1 MTGPAE
7 GGGGPAA
14 PAGPAG
20 PGQTG
25 GSGQS
30 DGPGQPA
37 ATAGRERYVAYV
49 TKGLADVVTGELA
62 ALVPGLEIA
71 AASERFVIIAAGP
84 AELAMLLARGRTFD
98 DIRLLAAG
106 PAPVPDAARFAGLC
120 AQAAAVT
127 RAYLAGHD
135 DPRAAAVP
143 WSVTMSARQ
152 PPWRAQGWD
161 PAPVIAD
168 QLGGADLHGTERRD
182 VDLRIQADGEL
193 MHISAS
199 LTARPHG
206 KREPGVAR
214 PGALRP
220 GVAAALVR
228 LAVQAA
234 APGAA
239 RRGLYDPCCGTGTV
253 AAEAARLGLPVYA
266 SDLDPEA
273 VSLTAARLAALGTQ
287 ARQPR
292 PARPPRVFQQ
302 DVLRAVPR
310 DIGAV
315 IVASNLPWGKQIRLP
330 REGELF
336 DAVAAL
342 LAPRL
347 AGGGACALLTTSG
360 DRLAAR
366 IRRRA
371 PGAQLSTRRIGLLGQ
386 TPAIVV
392 AGPPAAR

>member
-1 MTGPAE
+1 VPRRDRARVTGMTDSP
-7 GGGGPAA
+7 GGPA
-14 PAGPAG
+14 
-20 PGQTG
+20 
-25 GSGQS
+25 GS
-30 DGPGQPA
+30 D
-37 ATAGRERYVAYV
+37 RYVVYV
-49 TKGLADVVTGELA
+49 TKGLADVVTGELTG
-62 ALVPGLEIA
+62 LVPGLDVA
-71 AASERFVIIAAGP
+71 GTSERFVIIPAGP
-84 AELAMLLARGRTFD
+84 PELATLLAGGRTFD

-106 PAPVPDAARFAGLC
+106 PAPVPDAASFAALC
-120 AQAAAVT
+120 GQAAAAT
-127 RAYLAGHD
+127 RAYLAGR
-135 DPRAAAVP
+135 DPQRAGREP

-206 KREPGVAR
+206 KRDAAPAR

-220 GVAAALVR
+220 SVAAALVR

-234 APGAA
+234 APDAA
-239 RRGLYDPCCGTGTV
+239 RRGLYDPCCGTGTI
-253 AAEAARLGLPVYA
+253 AAEAARLGLPVAA
-266 SDLDPEA
+266 SDIDPEA
-273 VSLTAARLAALGTQ
+273 VTLTAARLEGLGPAA
-287 ARQPR
+287 RPPEPPR
-292 PARPPRVFQQ
+292 PDRPPRPPRVFQH
-302 DVLRAVPR
+302 DVLRPVPR
-310 DIGAV
+310 DIRAV

-336 DAVAAL
+336 DAIAAL

-347 AGGGACALLTTSG
+347 ADGGAGVLLTTSG

-366 IRRRA
+366 IRRQA
-371 PGAQLSTRRIGLLGQ
+371 PDARISTRRIGLLGQ
-386 TPAIVV
+386 TPAIVI
-392 AGPPAAR
+392 AGPALPG

>member
-1 MTGPAE
+1 MTGSPAGVTE
-7 GGGGPAA
+7 PGGLAQPGGPA
-14 PAGPAG
+14 
-20 PGQTG
+20 
-25 GSGQS
+25 GS
-30 DGPGQPA
+30 
-37 ATAGRERYVAYV
+37 ERCVVYL
-49 TKGLADVVTGELA
+49 TKGLADVVAGELA
-62 ALVPGLEIA
+62 ALVPGLA
-71 AASERFVIIAAGP
+71 VAGTSERFVIIAAGP
-84 AELAMLLARGRTFD
+84 RELATLLARGRTFD

-106 PAPVPDAARFAGLC
+106 PAPVPDATRFAELC
-120 AQAAAVT
+120 AQAAAAT
-127 RAYLAGHD
+127 RAYLAAR
-135 DPRAAAVP
+135 DPQRAAAVP
-143 WSVTMSARQ
+143 WSVTMSARR

-168 QLGGADLHGTERRD
+168 QLGGADLHGTERCE

-206 KREPGVAR
+206 KREAAPAR

-220 GVAAALVR
+220 SVAAALVR

-234 APGAA
+234 APDAG
-239 RRGLYDPCCGTGTV
+239 RRGLYDPCCGTGTI

-273 VSLTAARLAALGTQ
+273 VALTAARLTALGSQ
-287 ARQPR
+287 
-292 PARPPRVFQQ
+292 ARPPRSPRTFQH

-310 DIGAV
+310 DIQAAV
-315 IVASNLPWGKQIRLP
+315 VASNLPWGKQIQLP

-336 DAVAAL
+336 DAIAAL
-342 LAPRL
+342 VAPRL
-347 AGGGACALLTTSG
+347 AAGGGCALLTTSG

-371 PGAQLSTRRIGLLGQ
+371 PDAQISTRRLGLLGQ
-386 TPAIVV
+386 TPAIVT
-392 AGPPAAR
+392 AAPPAR